1 MAVGTWTGGRLHTS
15 NSKILCAL
23 HQYGRN
29 LGLKMAIIDDC
40 LDLAP
45 EKATKLSDLTVAAY
59 KLPVIYAASLT
70 QHAKHSRLQ
79 QLLHTD
85 VPLHGARLNEV
96 IELLEEMGAIAWC
109 LQLAGQF
116 QQQAKAAL
124 YELPHDM
131 QQQLH
136 AYV

>member
-1 MAVGTWTGGRLHTS
+1 
-15 NSKILCAL
+15 
-23 HQYGRN
+23 
-29 LGLKMAIIDDC
+29 MAIVNDC

-70 QHAKHSRLQ
+70 QHVKHSKLQ
-79 QLLHTD
+79 SLLHTD
-85 VPLHGARLNEV
+85 VALQGARLKEV
-96 IELLEEMGAIAWC
+96 VELLEEMGAIAWC

-116 QQQAKAAL
+116 QQQAKVAL
-124 YELPHDM
+124 DGLPDEI